1 MSAIQI
7 PQMQG
12 NCRRLL
18 HPLLLVAAWCLVG
31 APVWACNVPVF
42 RYALERWAPGPYY
55 LAVFHTSDDAQS
67 VRDLLGT
74 LEDRPINIHAEAVDV
89 DEIEED
95 DWRLAGMELD
105 RENLP
110 WAVVRYPPRGPQP
123 SPVAWSGQLDK
134 KTLDSLISSS
144 VRQEV
149 VRRLLTGESGVW
161 VLVES
166 GDREKDETARKTLE
180 RELARAKSHFRIPG
194 VGELDYSVTDA
205 PELPAFY
212 DPAVHDLDEIIPLKV
227 DFSLLSLSRDNAAE
241 QGLLAMLLNSEP
253 DLEEHAD
260 QPIVFP
266 MFGQGRMLWALVGK
280 GINEGNIFEACMFLT
295 GPCSCEVQTMNPGT
309 DMVMEFDWWGALE
322 GRVPPPPEISPE
334 MLTGVAPLLDDELD
348 QPDPAAVAMVSE
360 EVDGGGETREAG
372 IPREVASVAPTRP
385 AAPGDAEAAKPG
397 AQGIG
402 APVFVVTGVV
412 LGGLLVVVA
421 AVTLVLVR
429 KKKE

>member
-1 MSAIQI
+1 M
-7 PQMQG
+7 
-12 NCRRLL
+12 R
-18 HPLLLVAAWCLVG
+18 PLLVVAAWCLVG

-42 RYALERWAPGPYY
+42 RYALERWAPAPYY
-55 LAVFHTSDDAQS
+55 LGVFHTSDDAQS

-95 DWRLAGMELD
+95 DWRLAGVELD

-110 WAVVRYPPRGPQP
+110 WAVMFYPPRGPHP
-123 SPVAWSGQLDK
+123 SPIAWSGQLDK
-134 KTLDSLISSS
+134 ITLDSLISSS
-144 VRQEV
+144 IRQEV

-180 RELARAKSHFRIPG
+180 RYLAKAKSHFRIPG

-212 DPAVHDLDEIIPLKV
+212 DSAVHDPDEIIPLKV

-241 QGLLAMLLNSEP
+241 QGFLAMLLNSEP
-253 DLEEHAD
+253 DLDEHAD
-260 QPIVFP
+260 EPIVFP

-280 GINEGNIFEACMFLT
+280 GINEGNIFESCMFLT

-334 MLTGVAPLLDDELD
+334 MLTGVAPLLDDEMD
-348 QPDPAAVAMVSE
+348 QHDSVAMVSE
-360 EVDGGGETREAG
+360 EVGGDERRETG
-372 IPREVASVAPTRP
+372 ISREVASVAPTRP
-385 AAPGDAEAAKPG
+385 AAPEDAAAAEPG

-402 APVFVVTGVV
+402 APVLVVTGAV

-421 AVTLVLVR
+421 AVTLVLVG